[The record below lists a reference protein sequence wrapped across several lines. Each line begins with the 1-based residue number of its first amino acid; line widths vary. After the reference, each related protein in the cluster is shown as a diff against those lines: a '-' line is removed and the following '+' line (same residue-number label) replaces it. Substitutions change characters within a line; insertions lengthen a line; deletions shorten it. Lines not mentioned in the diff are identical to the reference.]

1 MATWTDTGY
10 NAAPSGS
17 DSPTLGDDGIR
28 STRKEVYERIKN
40 EHYVEEHTSSD
51 GTRSNDWKHRE
62 GSAKAYFDTDANRAG
77 TTHPNGDAL
86 NTTDHGRLYFT
97 SDVSNLPY
105 VYTGSAWEGFI
116 REIARFSI
124 QGNLTTGTDLVP
136 AMIFPRACTVTK
148 VSARVGTATSGAD
161 LQLSLNKN
169 ATATSSIFTTDPFTI
184 SAGSNTSST
193 TGLNTT
199 NAALSADDYLTFD
212 IDQVGSTTAGADLSV
227 VVEVVLG

>member
-1 MATWTDTGY
+1 MATWTDSGY

-28 STRKEVYERIKN
+28 STRKEVYERAKN
-40 EHYVEEHTSSD
+40 EHYVEEDTSSD
-51 GTRSNDWKHRE
+51 GTRANDWHHRE
-62 GSAKAYFDTDANRAG
+62 GSARAYREATEPTTKPNSSALNASDEGRLWVDSDTD
-77 TTHPNGDAL
+77 L
-86 NTTDHGRLYFT
+86 LYIY
-97 SDVSNLPY
+97 D
-105 VYTGSAWEGFI
+105 GSSWDPLI

-136 AMIFPRACTVTK
+136 AMIFPRACTVKK

-161 LQLSLNKN
+161 LQISLNKN